1 MKSYLYQKLKEGRLN
16 KGLKQ
21 SDVTKLLGIK
31 NTTLSNYENGIT
43 EPDMDT
49 FLKLCQLYDL
59 DYAVLLSEAYGY
71 PLSAHFAEIEESSMD
86 LIKKYISLD
95 ADSRETVT
103 YILDREV
110 KNTNARAQMNQMNR
124 LLAYQKALREMKTEK
139 KQPK

>member
-1 MKSYLYQKLKEGRLN
+1 MYNLVPIYQIE
-16 KGLKQ
+16 

-71 PLSAHFAEIEESSMD
+71 PLSAHFAEIEESGMD

-110 KNTNARAQMNQMNR
+110 KNTNARAQMNR
-124 LLAYQKALREMKTEK
+124 LLAYEKALRERKTEK